1 MAISRHTFDKPPG
14 QDVKKAILINTTFQI
29 GHHGCT
35 LVDRQLD
42 RLANEC
48 GLHIIAK
55 LPLDSD
61 WSALTPPQFDVVL
74 VNGEGG
80 LHHDSKAAKL
90 IARVPQWAKAMKRPA
105 HLLNSVYEANSAAI
119 AAGVAQYNSIFVRDE
134 FSRQA
139 LAAQGISS
147 SVVADLALTWE
158 PPALGGAGRE
168 IVVTDST
175 VRETNEALHAL
186 SRALHAR
193 FLPLMARPPR
203 PTEPVHHPSRWRRYV
218 GKRFAAR
225 FAPPGLWRDRWRGL
239 IPEFDDFVRYLTNHA
254 GLIVAGRFHAVCL
267 ALDLEI
273 PFLAVSSNTRKVE
286 GVLAAAGLQ
295 SRLVNNPAELS
306 TVLLHKPVHAKAFT
320 GPEIEKIRAFRHQVM
335 LNARHML
342 ESIAG

>member
-1 MAISRHTFDKPPG
+1 
-14 QDVKKAILINTTFQI
+14 
-29 GHHGCT
+29 
-35 LVDRQLD
+35 
-42 RLANEC
+42 
-48 GLHIIAK
+48 
-55 LPLDSD
+55 
-61 WSALTPPQFDVVL
+61 
-74 VNGEGG
+74 
-80 LHHDSKAAKL
+80 
-90 IARVPQWAKAMKRPA
+90 
-105 HLLNSVYEANSAAI
+105 
-119 AAGVAQYNSIFVRDE
+119 VRDE

-273 PFLAVSSNTRKVE
+273 PFLAVPSNTWKVE
-286 GVLAAAGLQ
+286 ALLKEAGLEHRIIRDLE
-295 SRLVNNPAELS
+295 SLKARLSGGGEPSLFSYSSA
-306 TVLLHKPVHAKAFT
+306 
-320 GPEIEKIRAFRHQVM
+320 EIERMRAFRLQTRERALKMFSLIREGRV
-335 LNARHML
+335 A
-342 ESIAG
+342 